1 MNNNDKIQFIKNLMM
16 SAAFL
21 ILFSLF
27 FVAAAFDVAVF
38 NKALNEMAPFICCV
52 CFILLVI
59 FVIRSFDVFFR
70 ESRLN
75 DKVLD
80 FIYLNE
86 YEIYNLRLDELEVL
100 AGIIFKQKGY
110 SLKFGD
116 SITSESFIATN
127 LNKRFYVY
135 VYKSPEMI
143 TLGEI
148 KDFLYQK
155 DFNSFNKN
163 IIISNSIF
171 SSAAQEYAEEKNI
184 SLLGIN
190 EIMKLKE
197 KIREEYENNR

>member
-38 NKALNEMAPFICCV
+38 NKAVNEMAPFICCV

>member
-38 NKALNEMAPFICCV
+38 NKAVNEMAPFICCV
-52 CFILLVI
+52 CFILLII
-59 FVIRSFDVFFR
+59 FAVRSFDVFFR

-86 YEIYNLRLDELEVL
+86 YEIYSLRLDELEVL

-155 DFNSFNKN
+155 DFNSLNKN

>member
-1 MNNNDKIQFIKNLMM
+1 MNNNDKIQFVKNLMM

-38 NKALNEMAPFICCV
+38 NKAVNEMAPFICCI

-59 FVIRSFDVFFR
+59 FAVRSFDVFFR

-116 SITSESFIATN
+116 SITSESFTATN

>member
-59 FVIRSFDVFFR
+59 FIIRSFDVFFR

-171 SSAAQEYAEEKNI
+171 SLAAQEYAEEKNI